1 MKQEQKD
8 KAWGQ
13 WRLQLN
19 TQILRP
25 LRLYGQGHTVDGALI
40 EIERITKQLVERL
53 NGNDI
58 PIEARRV
65 KW

>member
-1 MKQEQKD
+1 MKDKEA

-19 TQILRP
+19 SQILRP
-25 LRLYGQGHTVDGALI
+25 LRLYGQGHTVDGALV

-53 NGNDI
+53 NGNDV
-58 PIEARRV
+58 PIVARKV